1 MGHLGTVIAYRHY
14 SHTLIHF
21 VMYTFISF
29 PTFVF
34 KT

>member
-1 MGHLGTVIAYRHY
+1 MGHLGRVIAYRHY
-14 SHTLIHF
+14 SHVLIHF
-21 VMYTFISF
+21 VMCTFISF